1 MPGITLKDGK
11 EDQIQHFLTEKAA
24 FVWGKR
30 LPPAGRACM
39 VPVRTCRAKPT
50 GDQVADDFIA
60 QIHDGMRQQRLRAQ
74 VRRFGA
80 VAAGVLV
87 LAGIAGGAWGWQRH
101 ALKTAQEAASGRY
114 FTAISTLGAHG
125 AAAAEQ
131 QAQATLQD
139 LAEHGPKGVRTY
151 AALRLADY
159 KVQHQD
165 VPAAQ
170 TLWAH
175 VADDESAL
183 PAMRTVAR
191 YLGLNAQQPN
201 NAQNLAA
208 LRAGYTTLA
217 QGNDAWASLAREGLV
232 SLDLSPG
239 ATAQQ
244 KEEAR
249 RLLNQTISSPTAPEG
264 ARSRAEALLETLGD
278 AG

>member
-1 MPGITLKDGK
+1 M
-11 EDQIQHFLTEKAA
+11 
-24 FVWGKR
+24 
-30 LPPAGRACM
+30 
-39 VPVRTCRAKPT
+39 
-50 GDQVADDFIA
+50 ADDFIA
-60 QIHDGMRQQRLRAQ
+60 QIHDDMRQQRLRAQ
-74 VRRFGA
+74 ARRFGA

-87 LAGIAGGAWGWQRH
+87 LAGIAGGVWGWQRH

-114 FTAISTLGAHG
+114 FTAMSTLEAHG
-125 AAAAEQ
+125 SAAAEQ

-139 LAEHGPKGVRTY
+139 LADHGPKGVRTY

-159 KVQHQD
+159 KAQHQD

-170 TLWAH
+170 ALWAH
-175 VADDESAL
+175 VADDDTAL

-191 YLGLNAQQPN
+191 YLGLNVQQPT
-201 NAQNLAA
+201 AQNTAS
-208 LRAGYTTLA
+208 LRAGYTALA

-232 SLDLSPG
+232 SLDLAPG

-249 RLLNQTISSPTAPEG
+249 RLLNQTVSSPTAPEG